1 MATKNMISRIGKLLA
16 LMVLCA
22 GLSACEDPQVYGS
35 IGVSSYGGGGYHGG
49 YGGGPRM
56 GGSVRIGGRI
66 Y

>member
-1 MATKNMISRIGKLLA
+1 MTTKNMISRIGKLLA
-16 LMVLCA
+16 LIVLCA

-35 IGVSSYGGGGYHGG
+35 VGVSSYGGGGYHGG
-49 YGGGPRM
+49 SRM